1 MKDKKV
7 LFLTLYTFGLTGG
20 IENVC
25 KAFGKALTE
34 FLKEGILKSCQVL
47 SMYDKEANE
56 KYIDTALFKGFS
68 GRRILFSVQAILASQ
83 SSDII
88 VLSHIHLLIYARII
102 KKIFPKKRIILY
114 AHGIEIWRK
123 LSAANTKF
131 IQNEIEIWAVSAY
144 TAKRIQALHQIDAS
158 KIQVLNNC
166 LDPYFEIPKTFEKPV
181 SLLKKY
187 HLPENSKVILTL
199 SRLSSSEQYKGYDQV
214 LTILSE
220 LNENTHYILAGKADQ
235 KEENRL
241 KKLIYEHGLQKRVIL
256 TGYVPDVVLTAH
268 YQMADIMVMPS
279 KAEGFGISFIE
290 AMACGTQVI
299 GGNQDGSVDALRQGA
314 LGTLVNPTDLK
325 EIQSAIET
333 CLATPDTET
342 EKLQLQHN
350 CLEHFSFCTY
360 KQKVGQLLELNTQ
373 SHQYLGALGAKK

>member
-1 MKDKKV
+1 MKDKKL

-34 FLKEGILKSCQVL
+34 FLREGKIKTYQLL
-47 SMYDKEANE
+47 SMYDKGGNE
-56 KYIDTALFKGFS
+56 KYIEKALFKGFG
-68 GRRILFSVQAILASQ
+68 GRRILFSIQAILASQ

-88 VLSHIHLLIYARII
+88 VLSHVHLLIYARII

-114 AHGIEIWRK
+114 AHGIEIWRN

-144 TAKRIQALHQIDAS
+144 TANRIQALHQIEAS

-166 LDPYFEIPKTFEKPV
+166 LDPFFEIPKTFEKPA

-187 HLPENSKVILTL
+187 NLPTNSKFILTL
-199 SRLSSSEQYKGYDQV
+199 SRLSSTEQYKGYDQV
-214 LTILSE
+214 LAV
-220 LNENTHYILAGKADQ
+220 LNELDEDVHYILAGKADE
-235 KEENRL
+235 KEQNRL
-241 KKLIYEHGLQKRVIL
+241 QNLVQQNELQQRVIF
-256 TGYVPDVVLTAH
+256 TGYVPDAELMAH
-268 YQMADIMVMPS
+268 YQLADVMVMPS

-314 LGTLVNPTDLK
+314 IGTLVNPTDLN
-325 EIQSAIET
+325 EIKSAIET
-333 CLATPDTET
+333 CLAKPDTEID
-342 EKLQLQHN
+342 KRQLQDN
-350 CLEHFSFCTY
+350 CLAHFCFSTY
-360 KQKVGQLLELNTQ
+360 KQKVGQLLELN
-373 SHQYLGALGAKK
+373 A